1 MSELS
6 ERDWELIN
14 AYADCELSAADEAM
28 VARRLTHEKAL
39 GAALAEVHASKAA
52 LSLMR
57 PAKAA
62 PEALQLSET
71 PRARVGLRRVA
82 LVASL
87 AVLLVSGVAY
97 QYDNLGK
104 TWRDAPASLH
114 ADLSKKTYVLDENP
128 VLPVIST
135 ARIGD
140 LIAFDLSSS
149 RLFLVD
155 VQSTS
160 RNGRDVVA
168 MHYRGLNGCRLTAIA
183 LEAKP
188 GDPAVLPVRHEGL
201 SERWTIAGIHFYV
214 LADGMDEH
222 RFAAIAR
229 FAQSESRRLDQRDE
243 LRLAMGSATNQAR
256 PCA

>member
-14 AYADCELSAADEAM
+14 AYADGELSAADEAM
-28 VARRLTHEKAL
+28 VARRLTHDKGL
-39 GAALAEVHASKAA
+39 SAALAEVHASKAA

-57 PAKAA
+57 PKKVA
-62 PEALQLSET
+62 PEVLS
-71 PRARVGLRRVA
+71 ANAGLRRIA

-97 QYDNLGK
+97 QYNNLGE

-114 ADLSKKTYVLDENP
+114 ADLSTKTYVLEENP

-140 LIAFDLSSS
+140 LMAFDLRSS

-160 RNGRDVVA
+160 RDGRDVVA
-168 MHYRGLNGCRLTAIA
+168 MHYRGRNGCRLTAIA
-183 LEAKP
+183 LEAMP
-188 GDPAVLPVRHEGL
+188 GDPTVLPVRHEGL
-201 SERWTIAGIHFYV
+201 GDRWTIAGIHYYV
-214 LADGMDEH
+214 LADGMDER
-222 RFAAIAR
+222 RFAAITQFAR
-229 FAQSESRRLDQRDE
+229 SESRRLEQRDE
-243 LRLAMGSATNQAR
+243 LRLAMSSATERAR

>member
-1 MSELS
+1 MNELS

-14 AYADCELSAADEAM
+14 AYADGELSAADEAM

-39 GAALAEVHASKAA
+39 SAAVAEVHASKAA

-57 PAKAA
+57 PAKMA
-62 PEALQLSET
+62 PEAAGAKT
-71 PRARVGLRRVA
+71 GLRRIA

-97 QYDNLGK
+97 QYDNLGT

-114 ADLSKKTYVLDENP
+114 ANLSTKTYVLDENP

-155 VQSTS
+155 VESTS

-168 MHYRGLNGCRLTAIA
+168 MHYRGRNGCRLTAIA
-183 LEAKP
+183 LEAMP
-188 GDPAVLPVRHEGL
+188 GDPSVLPVRHEGL
-201 SERWTIAGIHFYV
+201 GERWTIAGIHFYI

-222 RFAAIAR
+222 RFAAIAE
-229 FAQSESRRLDQRDE
+229 FARSESRRIDQRDQ
-243 LRLAMGSATNQAR
+243 LRLAMGSATEQAR